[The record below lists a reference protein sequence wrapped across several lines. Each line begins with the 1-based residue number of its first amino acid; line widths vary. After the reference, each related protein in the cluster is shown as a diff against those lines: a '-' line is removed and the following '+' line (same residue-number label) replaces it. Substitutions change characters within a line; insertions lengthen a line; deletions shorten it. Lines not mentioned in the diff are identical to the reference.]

1 MSSYGM
7 GQRFNP
13 HTIRIEINR
22 NWDSKWYCDEDMSQ
36 KDEENNQY
44 ITNKNVKDFDEER

>member
-13 HTIRIEINR
+13 HTLRIGINK
-22 NWDSKWYCDEDMSQ
+22 NWDSKWYDEDMSQ
-36 KDEENNQY
+36 EKKENNQSS
-44 ITNKNVKDFDEER
+44 TNKNVKDFDEER